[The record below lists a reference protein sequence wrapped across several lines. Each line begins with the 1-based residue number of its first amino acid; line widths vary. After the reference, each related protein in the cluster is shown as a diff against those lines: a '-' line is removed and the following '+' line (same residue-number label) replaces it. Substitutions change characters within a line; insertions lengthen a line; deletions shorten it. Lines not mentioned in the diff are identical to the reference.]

1 MTGMLTIYDLVETM
15 EFKGYSVTLM
25 ENELQTF
32 QLVFCLLLYKANLA
46 I

>member
-15 EFKGYSVTLM
+15 VFIGYSVTLM
-25 ENELQTF
+25 ENVLQTF